1 MAFLRGLEHGSREG
15 GSASTESPSLSD
27 DLVCNQVTVGFA
39 GVLALDRVNISV
51 NRGEVVG
58 LIGPNGAGKTTLVNA
73 ITGFAPVTSG
83 SIHLSGR
90 DITHMQP
97 NQRAQLGLSRTF
109 QHGHLFS
116 GLSVRENVELGALAV
131 GLSQS
136 KAKVLVDEL
145 LEKLELVRLA
155 HLPVAQLSH
164 GDQQRVSVARAAAA
178 KPAFLLLDEPAAGL
192 PEGSLDELE
201 WVIREAITDSGAG
214 VLIIDHNVEFVLRM
228 SNRVVVLDYGE
239 VIAEGPADIIRADV
253 NVMSAYL
260 GEAGVPEEVEQTFEK
275 TDQL

>member
-1 MAFLRGLEHGSREG
+1 MGFLRSLRHSSREG
-15 GSASTESPSLSD
+15 GSVPTESPSLSD
-27 DLVCNQVTVGFA
+27 GLLCNQVTVGFS
-39 GVLALDRVNISV
+39 GVLALDRVSV
-51 NRGEVVG
+51 SVSRGEVVG

-73 ITGFAPVTSG
+73 ITGFAPITSG
-83 SIHLSGR
+83 TVHMNGR

-97 NQRAQLGLSRTF
+97 NQRARLGLSRTF
-109 QHGHLFS
+109 QHGHLFP
-116 GLSVRENVELGALAV
+116 GLSVRENIEVGALAV
-131 GLSQS
+131 GLSQNQ
-136 KAKVLVDEL
+136 AKVLVDEL
-145 LEKLELVRLA
+145 LDKLELTKLA
-155 HLPVAQLSH
+155 YLPVSQLSH

-201 WVIREAITDSGAG
+201 WVIGEAITDSGAG

-239 VIAEGPADIIRADV
+239 IIAEGPAEVIRADV

-260 GEAGVPEEVEQTFEK
+260 GEAGIPEEIEQTFERS
-275 TDQL
+275 DQL